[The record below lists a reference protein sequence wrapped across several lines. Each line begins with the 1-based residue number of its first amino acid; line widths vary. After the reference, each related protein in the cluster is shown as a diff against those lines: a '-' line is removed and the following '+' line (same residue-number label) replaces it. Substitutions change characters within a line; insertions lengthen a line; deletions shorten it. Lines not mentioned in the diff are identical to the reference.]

1 MTNLHFVCLRMPRE
15 KREKLELEEDM
26 ENQKH
31 LDRENKI
38 YERAIAKYKGL
49 LVIIVCDNSNMR
61 QIWMNELKSYNP
73 SLSSSERWII
83 SNARYQIEEIS
94 AKNKSVGCMIIESS
108 TLRSKT
114 FLNAINKNVPVLLI
128 VDQIEEIDNQN
139 FKIDELSFIENRLGL
154 INTSYDS
161 IEESFKSY
169 FNGLCF
175 EMNIKELM

>member
-1 MTNLHFVCLRMPRE
+1 
-15 KREKLELEEDM
+15 
-26 ENQKH
+26 
-31 LDRENKI
+31 
-38 YERAIAKYKGL
+38 
-49 LVIIVCDNSNMR
+49 
-61 QIWMNELKSYNP
+61 
-73 SLSSSERWII
+73 
-83 SNARYQIEEIS
+83 
-94 AKNKSVGCMIIESS
+94 MIIESS
-108 TLRSKT
+108 TLRWKT